1 MVEYELQ
8 DAEELLKENFNAVV
22 ETLERLQKDLKV
34 LRKQLITIEVS
45 ILQ

>member
-8 DAEELLKENFNAVV
+8 DAEELLKENFNAAI
-22 ETLERLQKDLKV
+22 ETLEILQKDLKN

-45 ILQ
+45 ILL